1 MPLHTTRR
9 GLRLNRMHILPR
21 LHMRNHEPIII
32 ATTASHAGDGAAA
45 FTATNDVA
53 TIERKGDGT
62 HGTCHPGEGVP
73 AYEVAGVPEGE
84 QGVGAA
90 DGEVAAAGIEGDGV
104 AGGGVGV
111 EGVYCG
117 LEGMSAW

>member
-53 TIERKGDGT
+53 TIERIGNRSYWT
-62 HGTCHPGEGVP
+62 RHPGKGV
-73 AYEVAGVPEGE
+73 AAHEVAGIPEGE

-90 DGEVAAAGIEGDGV
+90 DGEVAAAGIEGNGV
-104 AGGGVGV
+104 AGGGVRV